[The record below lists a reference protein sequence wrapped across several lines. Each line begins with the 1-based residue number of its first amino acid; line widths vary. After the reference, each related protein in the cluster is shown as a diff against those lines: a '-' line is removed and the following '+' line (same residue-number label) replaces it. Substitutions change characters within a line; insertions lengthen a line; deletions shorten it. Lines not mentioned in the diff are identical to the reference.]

1 MKTIKQYF
9 QSGKTPLMIA
19 IAVLLGIGIGYG
31 FRSDDT
37 TAGTPEPH
45 QHVSETSPQP
55 DSHEE
60 QILYICPM
68 NCVPPMEKP
77 GNCPVCGME
86 LMPSPTTESP
96 ESPSENVIRFLPE
109 AEKTAGI
116 QVAPAERKMV
126 DAEIRLFGKIEYDPV
141 EQYKVTAFAPGII
154 DRIYIKRAGQTVR
167 RGTPL
172 FDIHSSELFFLE
184 QELFELLKLFPDA
197 VDYRPA
203 RGQTYKRLMRP
214 ARRSLKPAGESGEYT
229 DEQKTA
235 MEKIEQVKRKM
246 HLLGLSDDDIENVMA
261 KGRPSGIT
269 TVTTPTTGIVL
280 EQYAFKGTYVNTGET
295 IFTIANPRYMWAR
308 LDAYESDFPWIR
320 LGQEAEFETDAY
332 PGEIFKGQVLYLDP
346 FFDKNTRTFK
356 VGVLY
361 QDQHLRFK
369 PNMLVRC
376 RILVRLTADGVSESE
391 TGAKDKLPLVIPE
404 SAPLITGTRAIVYV
418 AHPEETGIYE
428 AREIMLGPRARGY
441 YVVKQGLE
449 EGEDVVVNGNFKIDS
464 AVQILAKSS
473 MMGYK
478 GGEPIT
484 GHHQLGTP
492 PLMDLDKEMDMDMNK
507 KMRPEMPSNRT
518 VPRHPL
524 HNQSED

>member
-1 MKTIKQYF
+1 
-9 QSGKTPLMIA
+9 
-19 IAVLLGIGIGYG
+19 
-31 FRSDDT
+31 
-37 TAGTPEPH
+37 
-45 QHVSETSPQP
+45 
-55 DSHEE
+55 
-60 QILYICPM
+60 
-68 NCVPPMEKP
+68 
-77 GNCPVCGME
+77 
-86 LMPSPTTESP
+86 
-96 ESPSENVIRFLPE
+96 VIRFLPE

-184 QELFELLKLFPDA
+184 QELFELLKLFPDTF
-197 VDYRPA
+197 DYRPA

-235 MEKIEQVKRKM
+235 LEKIEQVKRKM

-320 LGQEAEFETDAY
+320 LGQDAEFETDAY

-346 FFDKNTRTFK
+346 FFDKDTRTFK

-391 TGAKDKLPLVIPE
+391 TGAKDNLPLVIPE
-404 SAPLITGTRAIVYV
+404 SAPLITGTRAIVMWPTPKKPAFMKPGKSCWGRGHGAIMWSSRV
-418 AHPEETGIYE
+418 LKKAKMSWSTET
-428 AREIMLGPRARGY
+428 
-441 YVVKQGLE
+441 
-449 EGEDVVVNGNFKIDS
+449 S
-464 AVQILAKSS
+464 KS
-473 MMGYK
+473 
-478 GGEPIT
+478 
-484 GHHQLGTP
+484 
-492 PLMDLDKEMDMDMNK
+492 
-507 KMRPEMPSNRT
+507 T
-518 VPRHPL
+518 VRYRFLPNPA
-524 HNQSED
+524 